1 MGTTEK
7 TNKRRAEL
15 WERRTTFQLQE
26 HRHRTQ
32 RQLNSSSQTLFTS
45 SNNLSSL
52 SLHLVIVVDPYG
64 NPAGIQTRHCNCCQS
79 QQQVIYRPAYTPGT
93 ILCCIFFPICG
104 WIMCCQ
110 SMAAEGHYCVRCGA
124 KVM

>member
-1 MGTTEK
+1 MGTE
-7 TNKRRAEL
+7 NDIPIAGAPPPYAA
-15 WERRTTFQLQE
+15 
-26 HRHRTQ
+26 TQ
-32 RQLNSSSQTLFTS
+32 HQQPQTIYVQQAPQQPQ
-45 SNNLSSL
+45 
-52 SLHLVIVVDPYG
+52 VIVVDPYG

-79 QQQVIYRPAYTPGT
+79 QQQVVYRPGYTPGT
-93 ILCCIFFPICG
+93 ILCCLFFPICG